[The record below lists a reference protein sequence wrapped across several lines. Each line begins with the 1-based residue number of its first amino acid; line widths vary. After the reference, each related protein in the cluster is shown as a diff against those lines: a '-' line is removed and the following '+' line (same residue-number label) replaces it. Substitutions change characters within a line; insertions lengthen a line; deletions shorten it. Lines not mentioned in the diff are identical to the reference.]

1 MKDQTKEM
9 IRAVMILNEINV
21 DVARIIPGDK
31 FQPLQE
37 KIDEVR
43 QIVLES
49 VFPPNPTINELVWSE
64 ISKT

>member
-1 MKDQTKEM
+1 M

-21 DVARIIPGDK
+21 DVARVISNDK
-31 FQPLQE
+31 FQPFQE

-43 QIVLES
+43 QIILES
-49 VFPPNPTINELVWSE
+49 IFPPNPTIEELVWSD